1 MNLKHIIFVN
11 IRQQCILMNFTIFSE
26 FLVRTNIF
34 DEQNQSR
41 GWSKK
46 YTKAG
51 ARMEEEWNED
61 KDVFGTSILEIY
73 NATKSYIQGYSL
85 QGRYNNSV
93 WY

>member
-1 MNLKHIIFVN
+1 
-11 IRQQCILMNFTIFSE
+11 MNFTIFSE

-34 DEQNQSR
+34 HEQNQSR
-41 GWSKK
+41 GGSKEC
-46 YTKAG
+46 TKAG

-61 KDVFGTSILEIY
+61 KDVFVTSILEIY

-85 QGRYNNSV
+85 QGRYDNSV

>member
-1 MNLKHIIFVN
+1 
-11 IRQQCILMNFTIFSE
+11 MNFTIFSE
-26 FLVRTNIF
+26 FLVRTNILN
-34 DEQNQSR
+34 EQNQSW
-41 GWSKK
+41 GWSKE

-61 KDVFGTSILEIY
+61 KDVLGTSILEIY

-85 QGRYNNSV
+85 QGMYENSV

>member
-1 MNLKHIIFVN
+1 
-11 IRQQCILMNFTIFSE
+11 MNFTIFSK

-34 DEQNQSR
+34 NEQNQSR
-41 GWSKK
+41 GWSKE

-85 QGRYNNSV
+85 QGRYDNSV

>member
-1 MNLKHIIFVN
+1 
-11 IRQQCILMNFTIFSE
+11 MNFTISSK

-34 DEQNQSR
+34 NEQNQSR
-41 GWSKK
+41 GWSKE

-61 KDVFGTSILEIY
+61 KDVLGTSILEIY

-85 QGRYNNSV
+85 QGIYDNSV
-93 WY
+93 CY